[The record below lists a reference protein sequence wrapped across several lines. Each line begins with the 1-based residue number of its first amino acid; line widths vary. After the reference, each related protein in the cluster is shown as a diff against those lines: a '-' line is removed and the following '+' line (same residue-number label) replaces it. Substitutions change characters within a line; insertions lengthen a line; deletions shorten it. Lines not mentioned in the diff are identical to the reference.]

1 MTNYTNDQ
9 IMLKN
14 YLVHN
19 NVNSQFKT
27 VTDLT
32 HWAEYGIYNVTD
44 YEKYQLTCVI
54 KEASGEC
61 GGKVRVDFNEHTLKE
76 LKDMCDYYCAEAH
89 KANIAQEKAK
99 KQNATKLVKRIKKT
113 CKLGA
118 NNYKTAL
125 RWILDAD
132 GYTKETQ
139 EWEAGFICYCLGLD
153 YKYEKVIYHVL
164 DLKCDLK
171 WSNGRA
177 YI

>member
-54 KEASGEC
+54 KEASAEC
-61 GGKVRVDFNEHTLKE
+61 GGKVRVDFNEHTLK
-76 LKDMCDYYCAEAH
+76 
-89 KANIAQEKAK
+89 
-99 KQNATKLVKRIKKT
+99 KLV
-113 CKLGA
+113 
-118 NNYKTAL
+118 
-125 RWILDAD
+125 
-132 GYTKETQ
+132 
-139 EWEAGFICYCLGLD
+139 
-153 YKYEKVIYHVL
+153 
-164 DLKCDLK
+164 
-171 WSNGRA
+171 S
-177 YI
+177 